1 MIKIDVHDVI
11 ANEKHKW
18 WFCWDEEEQV
28 FSLDAVKAL
37 IEGHPEENDYLLNI
51 HCPGGEV
58 TEGFA
63 IYDYLRSSGKNL
75 YTNIE
80 GDCHSMAV
88 TLLLVAPLNQR
99 TAAPNCSAL
108 IHQVRS
114 GCGGT
119 ADEMAREA
127 EETRRLQE
135 RMLKIYEDRTGRPF
149 ADLEAMMKEEKVHS
163 AEELLAWG
171 FIGSINTYNT
181 NIKPSKNQSI
191 MAKEK
196 NLKQKVSDF
205 INSVLGL
212 VPEEKKLNYEFTGED
227 GTVLF
232 TTEEEDD
239 TLVAGETKAS
249 PDGTFT
255 IADGRTITIQDG
267 IVTEIKEAEPEE
279 PAAPEPT
286 VPAADTTAEMERL
299 RTENATL
306 RTKLGESIDLIN
318 ELRANTAST
327 APTPKRQNGAT
338 GKPVDN
344 KPKTAADYKAEVQD
358 KLNGKKGGKKTE

>member
-1 MIKIDVHDVI
+1 MIQIDVHDVI
-11 ANEKHKW
+11 ANEAHKW
-18 WFCWDEEEQV
+18 WFCWDDNEQV

-37 IEGHPEENDYLLNI
+37 IESHPEENDYRLNI

-114 GCGGT
+114 CSGGT

-135 RMLKIYEDRTGRPF
+135 RMLKIYEDRTSRPY
-149 ADLEAMMKEEKVHS
+149 AELEAMMKEEKVHS

-181 NIKPSKNQSI
+181 NIKPSKNQTI

-212 VPEEKKLNYEFTGED
+212 VPEEKRLNYEFTGED
-227 GTVLF
+227 GSVLF

-239 TLVAGETKAS
+239 TLIPGETKAS

-255 IADGRTITIQDG
+255 LADGRTVTIQDG
-267 IVTEIKEAEPEE
+267 IVTEVKEADNPPAPEE
-279 PAAPEPT
+279 DTP
-286 VPAADTTAEMERL
+286 PAADAAELERL

-306 RTKLGESIDLIN
+306 RAKIGESVDLIQQ
-318 ELRANTAST
+318 LRANIKSN

-338 GKPVDN
+338 GKPHDD
-344 KPKTAADYKAEVQD
+344 KPKTAADYKDAIKEGR
-358 KLNGKKGGKKTE
+358 GKKSE